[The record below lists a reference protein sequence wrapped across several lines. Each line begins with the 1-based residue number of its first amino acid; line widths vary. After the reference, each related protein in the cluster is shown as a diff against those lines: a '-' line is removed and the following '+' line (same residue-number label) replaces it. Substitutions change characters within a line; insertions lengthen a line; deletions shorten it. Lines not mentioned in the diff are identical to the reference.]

1 MEAINGVSDI
11 LNEEQILMSEWEK
24 QWKECHIEYP
34 YFNQD
39 GIVSYEKWSQLPEG
53 KHILVI
59 LKETDALEGS
69 LAEFLRNGGSDTYY
83 RTWNN
88 VARWT
93 RMILDGIYLER
104 VDRELLD
111 NSIKEIAAIN
121 LKKYA
126 GSARANNREVK
137 KIALEDVDLLRRQV
151 RLYQPDIILTGG
163 WGMVSDFLHDHVLEE
178 DRAWYDPRK
187 RKDREREPD
196 LWYFRTDKVC
206 EGKSTLVISMPHP
219 NRAAKKWTLELQK
232 VLWKEEILAKA
243 MKG

>member
-1 MEAINGVSDI
+1 M
-11 LNEEQILMSEWEK
+11 
-24 QWKECHIEYP
+24 
-34 YFNQD
+34 
-39 GIVSYEKWSQLPEG
+39 PEG

-93 RMILDGIYLER
+93 RMILDGIYLDR

-163 WGMVSDFLHDHVLEE
+163 WGMVSDFLHDYILEE

-187 RKDREREPD
+187 RKEREREPD

>member
-1 MEAINGVSDI
+1 M
-11 LNEEQILMSEWEK
+11 
-24 QWKECHIEYP
+24 
-34 YFNQD
+34 
-39 GIVSYEKWSQLPEG
+39 
-53 KHILVI
+53 
-59 LKETDALEGS
+59 
-69 LAEFLRNGGSDTYY
+69 
-83 RTWNN
+83 
-88 VARWT
+88 
-93 RMILDGIYLER
+93 
-104 VDRELLD
+104 
-111 NSIKEIAAIN
+111 
-121 LKKYA
+121 
-126 GSARANNREVK
+126 ANNREVK

-151 RLYQPDIILTGG
+151 RLYQTDIILTGG
-163 WGMVSDFLHDHVLEE
+163 WGMVSDFLHDHILEE

>member
-1 MEAINGVSDI
+1 
-11 LNEEQILMSEWEK
+11 MSEWEK
-24 QWKECHIEYP
+24 RWKECHIEYP

-126 GSARANNREVK
+126 GGARANNREVK
-137 KIALEDVDLLRRQV
+137 KIALEDVDLLRQQV

-232 VLWKEEILAKA
+232 VLWKEDGLGKEI
-243 MKG
+243 